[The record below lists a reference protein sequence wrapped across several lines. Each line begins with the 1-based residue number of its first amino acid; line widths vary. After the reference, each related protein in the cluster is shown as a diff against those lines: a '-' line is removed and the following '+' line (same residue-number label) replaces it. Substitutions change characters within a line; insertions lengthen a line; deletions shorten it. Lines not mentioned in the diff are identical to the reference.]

1 MKFSFVDEQKEKS
14 ITLPQEY
21 IDMVKTVIKFFP
33 VEYDSGSHFVKVAIH
48 KLYLEK
54 KKEWNKEQVERAETQ
69 AAKVVS
75 EQNNNSLPM
84 FQTPGMGA
92 NSIRGDWSQ

>member
-1 MKFSFVDEQKEKS
+1 MKFSFTEENKEKP
-14 ITLPQEY
+14 ITLPTEY

-33 VEYDSGSHFVKVAIH
+33 VEYDSGTHFVKVAIY

-54 KKEWNKEQVERAETQ
+54 KKEWTAQQEETKAATKIVEQ
-69 AAKVVS
+69 S
-75 EQNNNSLPM
+75 NNQLPM

-92 NSIRGDWSQ
+92 SNRGDWSQ